1 MSRRTNTIQRKVIL
15 EEIRMMDTHPTA
27 DEIFERVRKRLPR
40 ISLGT
45 VYRNL
50 DVLSRLGMIRKL
62 EVGGTQRRFDGNVTP
77 HYHIRCLGCGKVED
91 LDLEPM
97 KAIERSLGDRI
108 SYRILGHHL
117 EVVGLC
123 PQCSEDE
130 GQKKG

>member
-1 MSRRTNTIQRKVIL
+1 VIL